1 MVPPLAPR
9 ILLRLPMPES
19 AANPS
24 SVTSARMANQVCIVT
39 GAASGIGRAI
49 ARTLALHG
57 ATVVVADVTTE
68 VIEGGIPTVDAIAA
82 EGGRAL
88 LIATDVARTEQ
99 VDALVAQTVAR
110 FGRLDV
116 LVNNACIR
124 HARPLLE
131 LDEADWQRVLDVN
144 LSGVYRCCRA
154 AVRQMVTQPLVD
166 EVRGRI
172 VNLSSQHGIIAAPGD
187 LAYGTSKAAIAYL
200 TRQVAADY
208 AAQQIVCNA
217 VAPGKIQTG
226 AGGRAVD
233 PEVMARAERR
243 TPWPR
248 LGRPDDVARAV
259 LFLASSDARFVTGAE
274 LMVDGGWM
282 AA

>member
-1 MVPPLAPR
+1 MTPNPLA
-9 ILLRLPMPES
+9 
-19 AANPS
+19 NS
-24 SVTSARMANQVCIVT
+24 SSMAGQVCIVT

-49 ARTLALHG
+49 ARHLASHG
-57 ATVVVADVTTE
+57 AYVVIADVTTA
-68 VIEGGIPTVDAIAA
+68 VIEGGEPTADLIRAA
-82 EGGRAL
+82 GHHAL
-88 LIATDVARTEQ
+88 FVQTDVADSAQ
-99 VDALVAQTVAR
+99 VQALVETTVAR

-144 LSGVYRCCRA
+144 LGGVYRCCRA
-154 AVRQMVTQPLVD
+154 AVRQMVGQAIVGET
-166 EVRGRI
+166 RGRI
-172 VNLSSQHGIIAAPGD
+172 VNLSSQHGMIAAPQD
-187 LAYGTSKAAIAYL
+187 LAYGVSKAAVDYL
-200 TRQVAADY
+200 TRQVASDY
-208 AAQQIVCNA
+208 AEQRIVCNA

-226 AGGRAVD
+226 AGGRALD
-233 PEVMARAERR
+233 PAVMERATRR

-248 LGRPDDVARAV
+248 LGHPDDVARAV
-259 LFLASSDARFVTGAE
+259 LFLASAEASFITGTT

>member
-1 MVPPLAPR
+1 M
-9 ILLRLPMPES
+9 
-19 AANPS
+19 
-24 SVTSARMANQVCIVT
+24 QGKVCIVT

-49 ARTLALHG
+49 SRLLARHG
-57 ATVVVADVTTE
+57 AIVVIADVGTQ
-68 VIEGGIPTVDAIAA
+68 VIEGGEPTADVIAA
-82 EGGRAL
+82 EGG
-88 LIATDVARTEQ
+88 IAEFRRTDVADGAQ
-99 VDALVAQTVAR
+99 VDALVQETVAR
-110 FGRLDV
+110 HGRLDL

-124 HARPLLE
+124 HARPLLDLE
-131 LDEADWQRVLDVN
+131 EADWHRVLDVN
-144 LSGVYRCCRA
+144 LGGVYRCCRA
-154 AVRQMVTQPLVD
+154 AVRQMVAQDPID

-187 LAYGTSKAAIAYL
+187 LAYGTSKAGIAYL

-208 AAQQIVCNA
+208 AAQGIVCNA

-233 PEVMARAERR
+233 PTVLERANSR

-248 LGRPDDVARAV
+248 LGRPDDVAQAV
-259 LFLASSDARFVTGAE
+259 LFLASSEASFITGAE

>member
-1 MVPPLAPR
+1 MHETR
-9 ILLRLPMPES
+9 
-19 AANPS
+19 
-24 SVTSARMANQVCIVT
+24 ARMAGKVCIVT

-49 ARTLALHG
+49 ARRLAREG
-57 ATVVVADVTTE
+57 ARVVLADIARQP
-68 VIEGGIPTVDAIAA
+68 IEGGTPTLEQILQD
-82 EGGRAL
+82 GGEADFVP
-88 LIATDVARTEQ
+88 TDVSSKAQ
-99 VDALVAQTVAR
+99 VDSLVAQTVER
-110 FGRLDV
+110 HGRLDV

-131 LDEADWQRVLDVN
+131 LDEADWQRLIDVN
-144 LSGVYRCCRA
+144 LGGAYRCSRA
-154 AVRQMVTQPLVD
+154 AVRQMLGQAPVD

-187 LAYGTSKAAIAYL
+187 LGYGVTKAAIAYM

-208 AAQQIVCNA
+208 APQQIVCNA

-226 AGGRAVD
+226 QGGRALD
-233 PEVMARAERR
+233 PVVMDRAIRR

-248 LGRPDDVARAV
+248 LGRPEDVAEAV
-259 LFLASSDARFVTGAE
+259 LFLSSSEARFITGAE
-274 LMVDGGWM
+274 LMVDGGWT

>member
-1 MVPPLAPR
+1 M
-9 ILLRLPMPES
+9 S
-19 AANPS
+19 DS
-24 SVTSARMANQVCIVT
+24 SSSARMAGQVCIVT

-49 ARTLALHG
+49 ARTLAAQG

-68 VIEGGIPTVDAIAA
+68 VIEGGAPTAALIAS
-82 EGGRAL
+82 EGGHAAF
-88 LIATDVARTEQ
+88 IATDVARSEQ

-124 HARPLLE
+124 HARPLLDLE
-131 LDEADWQRVLDVN
+131 EADWLRVLDVN
-144 LSGVYRCCRA
+144 LGGVYRCCRA
-154 AVRQMVTQPLVD
+154 AVRQMVLQAPVD

-187 LAYGTSKAAIAYL
+187 LAYGTSKAGTAYL
-200 TRQVAADY
+200 TRQIAADY

-226 AGGRAVD
+226 AGGRAID
-233 PEVMARAERR
+233 PAVMERAERR

-259 LFLASSDARFVTGAE
+259 LFLASSEARFITGTE

-282 AA
+282 AS

>member
-1 MVPPLAPR
+1 MTPTLLA
-9 ILLRLPMPES
+9 
-19 AANPS
+19 NS
-24 SVTSARMANQVCIVT
+24 SSMAGQVCIVT

-49 ARTLALHG
+49 AWHLANHG
-57 ATVVVADVTTE
+57 ACVVIADVTTA
-68 VIEGGIPTVDAIAA
+68 VIEGGEPTADLIRAA
-82 EGGRAL
+82 GHQAL
-88 LIATDVARTEQ
+88 FVQTDVADSAQ
-99 VDALVAQTVAR
+99 VETLFATTVAR

-144 LSGVYRCCRA
+144 LGGVYRCCRA
-154 AVRQMVTQPLVD
+154 AVRQMVGQALVG
-166 EVRGRI
+166 ETRGRI
-172 VNLSSQHGIIAAPGD
+172 VNLSSQHGMIAAPQD
-187 LAYGTSKAAIAYL
+187 LAYGVSKAAVDYL
-200 TRQVAADY
+200 TRQVASDY
-208 AAQQIVCNA
+208 AGQRIVCNA

-233 PEVMARAERR
+233 PAVMERATRR

-248 LGRPDDVARAV
+248 LGHPDDVAKAV
-259 LFLASSDARFVTGAE
+259 LFLASAEASFITGTT

>member
-1 MVPPLAPR
+1 MNSE
-9 ILLRLPMPES
+9 PMI
-19 AANPS
+19 
-24 SVTSARMANQVCIVT
+24 ARNLSMSGKVCIIT

-49 ARTLALHG
+49 ARQLAANG
-57 ATVVVADVTTE
+57 AQVVIADITTD
-68 VIEGGIPTVDAIAA
+68 VIEGGAPTDELIRE
-82 EGGRAL
+82 EGHKAVF
-88 LIATDVARTEQ
+88 ISTDVADTFQ
-99 VDALVAQTVAR
+99 VDALIQQTISQ

-131 LDEADWQRVLDVN
+131 LEEKEWNRVLDVN

-154 AVRQMVTQPLVD
+154 AVRQMIQQDIVD
-166 EVRGRI
+166 ETRGRI
-172 VNLSSQHGIIAAPGD
+172 INLSSQHGMIAAPQD
-187 LAYGTSKAAIAYL
+187 LIYGVSKAGIDYL
-200 TRQVAADY
+200 TRQVATDY
-208 AAQQIVCNA
+208 ACQQIICNA

-233 PEVMARAERR
+233 PSVMERATLR

-248 LGRPDDVARAV
+248 LGRPDDIARAV
-259 LFLASSDARFVTGAE
+259 LFLASADARFITGAT

>member
-1 MVPPLAPR
+1 MTPTPLA
-9 ILLRLPMPES
+9 
-19 AANPS
+19 NS
-24 SVTSARMANQVCIVT
+24 SSMAGQVCIVT

-49 ARTLALHG
+49 AWHLASHG
-57 ATVVVADVTTE
+57 ACVVIADVTTA
-68 VIEGGIPTVDAIAA
+68 VIEGGEPTADLICAA
-82 EGGRAL
+82 GHQAL
-88 LIATDVARTEQ
+88 FVQTDVADSAQ
-99 VDALVAQTVAR
+99 VEALVETTVAR

-144 LSGVYRCCRA
+144 LGGVYRCCRA
-154 AVRQMVTQPLVD
+154 AVRQMVGQAIVGETS
-166 EVRGRI
+166 GRI
-172 VNLSSQHGIIAAPGD
+172 VNLSSQHGMIAAPQD
-187 LAYGTSKAAIAYL
+187 LAYGVSKAAVDYL
-200 TRQVAADY
+200 TRQVASDY
-208 AAQQIVCNA
+208 AEQRIVCNA

-233 PEVMARAERR
+233 PAVMERATRR

-248 LGRPDDVARAV
+248 LGHPDDVAKAV
-259 LFLASSDARFVTGAE
+259 LFLASAEASFITGTT

>member
-1 MVPPLAPR
+1 MTKPLTFPP
-9 ILLRLPMPES
+9 
-19 AANPS
+19 
-24 SVTSARMANQVCIVT
+24 ARFDLNGKVCIVT

-49 ARTLALHG
+49 ARQLAANG
-57 ATVVVADVTTE
+57 AQAVIADVTTT
-68 VIEGGIPTVDAIAA
+68 VIEGGEPTA
-82 EGGRAL
+82 G
-88 LIATDVARTEQ
+88 LIARDGGNAVFLHTDVGDTAQ
-99 VDALVAQTVAR
+99 VDALVAHTVAR

-131 LDEADWQRVLDVN
+131 LEEADWQRLLDVN
-144 LSGVYRCCRA
+144 LTGVYRCCRA
-154 AVRQMVTQPLVD
+154 GVRQMVAQPPVN

-172 VNLSSQHGIIAAPGD
+172 INLSSQHGMIAAPGD
-187 LAYGTSKAAIAYL
+187 LGYGTTKAAIDYM
-200 TRQVAADY
+200 TRQIAADY
-208 AAQQIVCNA
+208 APDLIVCNA

-233 PEVMARAERR
+233 PDVLSRANRR

-248 LGRPDDVARAV
+248 LGRPEDIAGAV
-259 LFLASSDARFVTGAE
+259 LFLASDHSTFMTGTT

>member
-1 MVPPLAPR
+1 
-9 ILLRLPMPES
+9 
-19 AANPS
+19 
-24 SVTSARMANQVCIVT
+24 MAGQVCIVT

-49 ARTLALHG
+49 ARTLAAQG

-68 VIEGGIPTVDAIAA
+68 VIEGGAPTAEVIAA
-82 EGGRAL
+82 EGGHAVF
-88 LIATDVARTEQ
+88 IATDVARTEQ
-99 VDALVAQTVAR
+99 VDALVDQTVAR

-124 HARPLLE
+124 HARPLLALE
-131 LDEADWQRVLDVN
+131 EADWLRVLDVN
-144 LSGVYRCCRA
+144 LGGVYRCCRA
-154 AVRQMVTQPLVD
+154 AVRQMARQAPVD

-187 LAYGTSKAAIAYL
+187 LAYGTSKAGTAYL

-226 AGGRAVD
+226 AGGRAID
-233 PEVMARAERR
+233 PAVMERAERR

-259 LFLASSDARFVTGAE
+259 LFLASSEARFITGTE

-282 AA
+282 AS

>member
-233 PEVMARAERR
+233 PVVMERAERR

-259 LFLASSDARFVTGAE
+259 LFLASSEARFVTGAE